1 MKLEV
6 FDPAMCCSSG
16 VCGPSVDPALARFAG
31 DAEWLSARGVAVE
44 RFNLA
49 QQPGAFAASAVVREA
64 LQARGESC
72 LPLILVDGAIVSE
85 GVYPE
90 RAELATLAGLAPTA
104 FSYTPLVDELVAVAA
119 AVASNCEPCLEYHV
133 GVARELGVAD
143 ADVARAV
150 QTARKVKETPARHIL
165 KLADGLLGTGS
176 ENATSG
182 FKPMLPLLAEQA
194 ANGSCG
200 CSPAAGP
207 DGAATGET
215 PTSTS
220 SKCC

>member
-6 FDPAMCCSSG
+6 FDPAMCCSTG

-31 DAEWLSARGVAVE
+31 DAEWLSARGVPVE

-64 LQARGESC
+64 LQSRGEGC

-85 GVYPE
+85 GAYPE
-90 RAELATLAGLAPTA
+90 RSELAALAGLATAA

-119 AVASNCEPCLEYHV
+119 AVAANCEPCLEYHV
-133 GVARELGVAD
+133 GVARGLGVAD
-143 ADVARAV
+143 ADIARAV

-165 KLADGLLGTGS
+165 RAADGLLGTGS
-176 ENATSG
+176 ESVTSG
-182 FKPMLPLLAEQA
+182 CKPALPLVAEP
-194 ANGSCG
+194 
-200 CSPAAGP
+200 PASG
-207 DGAATGET
+207 
-215 PTSTS
+215 
-220 SKCC
+220 KCC